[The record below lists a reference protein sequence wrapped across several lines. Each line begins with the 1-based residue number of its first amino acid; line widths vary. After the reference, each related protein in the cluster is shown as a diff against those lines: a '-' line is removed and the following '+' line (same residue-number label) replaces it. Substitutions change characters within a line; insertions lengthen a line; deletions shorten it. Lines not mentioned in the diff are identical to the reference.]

1 MSVEQL
7 KKETGNMVDKA
18 CAKLNICGQDCAA
31 NLPFILISSALIV
44 MHCIIAKSF
53 CACKR
58 DLKHKIKELKSKIKT
73 GDH

>member
-7 KKETGNMVDKA
+7 KKETANVMDKA

-31 NLPFILISSALIV
+31 NLTFILVSSALIV

-53 CACKR
+53 CCCKR
-58 DLKHKIKELKSKIKT
+58 DLKHKIKELKVEFNNKE
-73 GDH
+73 